1 MVTIIL
7 ILLFVGA
14 LLLAIGH
21 NTPASV
27 CNRIGS
33 VLLALGFGLQLFGG
47 LAGL

>member
-21 NTPASV
+21 NTPAV
-27 CNRIGS
+27 GCLRLGS
-33 VLLALGFGLQLFGG
+33 VFLVLGFGLQLLG